1 MDLKI
6 LLDTPPWEWPEGIGR
21 TFKRLLRDPSSN
33 RSERLIAAK
42 LGGDLCVMDD
52 DMAETLLR
60 VLKNAKEPEE
70 LRAKAA
76 ISLGPSLE
84 MAYMELDEETEG
96 FEDAE
101 SVPISEDMF
110 RRVQQSL
117 REVYLDTGTPR
128 LVRRRVLEAA
138 VRCPEPWHEDAVR
151 EAYASGDRDWVL
163 TAVFAMQ
170 YISGFEAET
179 LEALQS
185 GDPEIHREAVAAAGE
200 KELDAA
206 WGHISALASDPG
218 TEKDLRIAAIG
229 ALGGIRPVEA
239 QGILLELADSDDED
253 IAEAADEAL
262 TMIGP
267 DDSLDEVDEDDEDE
281 ELID

>member
-6 LLDTPPWEWPEGIGR
+6 LLDTPPFDWPEGVGR

-33 RSERLIAAK
+33 RSERLIAAE

-101 SVPISEDMF
+101 SVPISEEMF

-128 LVRRRVLEAA
+128 LVRRRVGRLRISSAGNRRAEQARGILAPPRLCRRASDAA
-138 VRCPEPWHEDAVR
+138 SAR
-151 EAYASGDRDWVL
+151 ASGRR
-163 TAVFAMQ
+163 
-170 YISGFEAET
+170 SEA
-179 LEALQS
+179 
-185 GDPEIHREAVAAAGE
+185 
-200 KELDAA
+200 
-206 WGHISALASDPG
+206 
-218 TEKDLRIAAIG
+218 
-229 ALGGIRPVEA
+229 
-239 QGILLELADSDDED
+239 
-253 IAEAADEAL
+253 
-262 TMIGP
+262 
-267 DDSLDEVDEDDEDE
+267 
-281 ELID
+281 